1 MLKTYKIQDICML
14 EKGKQIDTSLL
25 DDNNPY
31 QYINGEYRLLD
42 IMISIIQKKT
52 PLLFLKEVRLVDMS
66 IS

>member
-1 MLKTYKIQDICML
+1 MLKTYKIQDICVL

-25 DDNNPY
+25 DDNN
-31 QYINGEYRLLD
+31 INILMGEYRLLD
-42 IMISIIQKKT
+42 IMINIIQKKT